1 MTSVLLLVAALTGAA
16 DPVIGPPLSPSPA
29 EQLRS
34 YKRQWGP
41 GGSTCADGKIP
52 LPSTADAAREVLW
65 ARRGELSSVCLME
78 LAALWSG
85 DDTPRAERLFM
96 TGRVRYRYDKMRCVD
111 PKANSVYD
119 SLHTLAAEDFAQM
132 VVAGRTP
139 GAPLVDAKLLA
150 RQMAEDP
157 ATLQTAPPPAQA
169 CESGGGVIP
178 ESKWPEQAADIRRR
192 LLDGN

>member
-1 MTSVLLLVAALTGAA
+1 MTPVLLLAVALGGAS
-16 DPVIGPPLSPSPA
+16 DPPLRPSLA

-34 YKRQWGP
+34 YKHQWGP
-41 GGSTCADGKIP
+41 RGSTCADGKIP
-52 LPSTADAAREVLW
+52 LPSTADAARAVLW
-65 ARRGELSSVCLME
+65 ARRSELSSVCLME

-111 PKANSVYD
+111 PKASSVYD
-119 SLHTLAAEDFAQM
+119 SLHASAAESFAQM

-139 GAPLVDAKLLA
+139 GAPPVDAKLLA

-178 ESKWPEQAADIRRR
+178 ESKWPEQAAEIRRR